1 LRPPD
6 PEIQWAAIPHVIL
19 VNNELLRLEKLL
31 YEQSRSSSAQGL
43 NPRSAYS
50 LLLALFVV
58 SRILYYLLGVRF
70 DARPILSFFQFID
83 PELLKHRLL
92 ESMYYLHV
100 QPPGFNLYTGIVLK
114 LFPDAYPTVFHVIH
128 LALGIGIC
136 WFTYYLM
143 TACGVRPSLALTL
156 TGLFIVSPG
165 VVLFENF
172 MLYEYLLVFLL
183 LAAAVVLYNFCLREK
198 AIYAVLFFTCL
209 LFLLLLRNHF
219 HLIYIVGAYLLLL
232 YFYKR
237 RRNMLFLSGLIPLLL
252 AFGLFLKNGVVFGAF
267 SSSTWL
273 GMNMDVILSHQLT
286 ADEAKR
292 FVTRGL
298 ISPVSLIDAGAPIA
312 LYRPYVQMPPKTG
325 IPVLDEEV
333 TSTGAT
339 NFNNPVFLK
348 IQRYYIKDG
357 LWILRNYPVAYLR
370 SLEAAWFS
378 YFLPTGDFPF
388 FDLNRPRIFKIDRFF
403 NLVLFGQF
411 RDASDRKELRAIAGQ
426 GGKLGLILYTGT
438 FLLVG
443 LPALWLWSVYYLV
456 NGVRRKTIPPPI
468 AVVIGFFLFNITY
481 LTGVS
486 NFLSSFENNRYRFQ
500 VDAFFVILSGIAL
513 EQLRRRFSRT
523 AKEPT

>member
-1 LRPPD
+1 M
-6 PEIQWAAIPHVIL
+6 
-19 VNNELLRLEKLL
+19 NNELLSLEKLPH
-31 YEQSRSSSAQGL
+31 EQSRSSSAQGL
-43 NPRSAYS
+43 NSRWPYT
-50 LLLALFVV
+50 LLLAMFVV
-58 SRILYYLLGVRF
+58 SRIVYYLLGVRF
-70 DARPILSFFQFID
+70 DTRPILNFFQFID

-92 ESMYYLHV
+92 ESLYYLHV

-114 LFPDAYPTVFHVIH
+114 LFPDAYPTVFHAIH

-143 TACGVRPSLALTL
+143 SVSGVRPWLALML
-156 TGLFIVSPG
+156 TSLFIVSPG

-183 LAAAVVLYNFCLREK
+183 LAAAVVLYNLCLSEK
-198 AIYAVLFFTCL
+198 AIYAVQFFTCL

-219 HLIYIVGAYLLLL
+219 HLIYIAGAFLLLL
-232 YFYKR
+232 SFYKR
-237 RRNMLFLSGLIPLLL
+237 RRGILFLSGVVPLLL
-252 AFGLFLKNGVVFGAF
+252 ASGLFLKNWILFGTF

-286 ADEAKR
+286 ADEAKD

-312 LYRPYVQMPPKTG
+312 LYRQYVQMPPKTG
-325 IPVLDEEV
+325 IPVLDEEL

-339 NFNNPVFLK
+339 NFNNPVFLQ

-388 FDLNRPRIFKIDRFF
+388 FDMNRPRIFGIERFF
-403 NLVLFGQF
+403 NLFFFGQF
-411 RDASDRKELRAIAGQ
+411 EYASDRKGLREIAGQ
-426 GGKLGLILYTGT
+426 GGKLRLILYTGT
-438 FLLVG
+438 FLLIG
-443 LPALWLWSVYYLV
+443 LPALWLWSIYYLV
-456 NGVRRKTIPPPI
+456 NGVRGKTIPPPV
-468 AVVIGFFLFNITY
+468 AVVIGFFLFNISY

-500 VDAFFVILSGIAL
+500 VDAFFVILLGIAL
-513 EQLRRRFSRT
+513 EQLCLKFSRS
-523 AKEPT
+523 AKDPI

>member
-1 LRPPD
+1 
-6 PEIQWAAIPHVIL
+6 
-19 VNNELLRLEKLL
+19 VNNELQRLENLL
-31 YEQSRSSSAQGL
+31 HEQSRSSRAQGL
-43 NPRSAYS
+43 HSRSAYT

-58 SRILYYLLGVRF
+58 SRIVYYLLGVRF
-70 DARPILSFFQFID
+70 DARPVLNFFQFID

-92 ESMYYLHV
+92 ESLYYLHV

-114 LFPDAYPTVFHVIH
+114 LFPDAYPTVFHAIH

-143 TACGVRPSLALTL
+143 TACGVRPWLALTL
-156 TGLFIVSPG
+156 TSLFIVSPG

-183 LAAAVVLYNFCLREK
+183 LAAAVALYNFCQHET

-219 HLIYIVGAYLLLL
+219 HLIYIAGAFLLLL
-232 YFYKR
+232 GFYQGR
-237 RRNMLFLSGLIPLLL
+237 RRMLLLSGMVPLLL
-252 AFGLFLKNGVVFGAF
+252 AFGLYFKNWILFGSF

-273 GMNMDVILSHQLT
+273 GMNMSTILTHQLT
-286 ADEAKR
+286 EQEA
-292 FVTRGL
+292 RGFISRGV
-298 ISPVSLIDAGAPIA
+298 ISPVSLIDAGSPIA

-325 IPVLDEEV
+325 IPVLDEEA

-339 NFNNPVFLK
+339 NFNNPVFLQ
-348 IQRYYIKDG
+348 IQRYYIRDG

-388 FDLNRPRIFKIDRFF
+388 FDLNRPRIFGIDRFF
-403 NLVLFGQF
+403 NLVFFGQF
-411 RDASDRKELRAIAGQ
+411 RYATERKELRVIAGQ
-426 GGKLGLILYTGT
+426 GGKLGLILYTAT
-438 FLLVG
+438 FLLIG
-443 LPALWLWSVYYLV
+443 LPALWLWSIHYLM

-500 VDAFFVILSGIAL
+500 VDAFFVILFGIAL
-513 EQLRRRFSRT
+513 EQLHRKFSRA

>member
-1 LRPPD
+1 M
-6 PEIQWAAIPHVIL
+6 
-19 VNNELLRLEKLL
+19 NNEPQRLEQLL
-31 YEQSRSSSAQGL
+31 HEQSRSSGAQGL
-43 NPRSAYS
+43 TPRSAYA
-50 LLLALFVV
+50 LLSVLFVL
-58 SRILYYLLGVRF
+58 SRIGYYMLGVRF
-70 DARPILSFFQFID
+70 DARPILNFFQFID

-114 LFPDAYPTVFHVIH
+114 LFPDAYPTVFHAIH
-128 LALGIGIC
+128 LAFGVAIC

-143 TACGVRPSLALTL
+143 SVCGVRPWLALML
-156 TGLFIVSPG
+156 TSLFVVSPG

-172 MLYEYLLVFLL
+172 MLYEYVLVFLL
-183 LAAAVVLYNFCLREK
+183 LAAAVVLYNFCRTEN

-219 HLIYIVGAYLLLL
+219 HLIYIAGAFLLLL
-232 YFYKR
+232 GFYKR
-237 RRNMLFLSGLIPLLL
+237 RRRMLLLSGVVPLLL
-252 AFGLFLKNGVVFGAF
+252 AFGLYFKNWILFGSF

-273 GMNMDVILSHQLT
+273 GMNMSTILTHQLT
-286 ADEAKR
+286 EEEAR
-292 FVTRGL
+292 GFISRGL
-298 ISPVSLIDAGAPIA
+298 ISPVALIDAGSPIA

-339 NFNNPVFLK
+339 NFNNPVFLQ

-388 FDLNRPRIFKIDRFF
+388 FDLNRPRIFGIDRFF
-403 NLVLFGQF
+403 NLVFFGQF
-411 RDASDRKELRAIAGQ
+411 RYATERKELRAIAGQ

-443 LPALWLWSVYYLV
+443 LPALWLWSIFYLV

-468 AVVIGFFLFNITY
+468 AVVIGFFLFNITF

-500 VDAFFVILSGIAL
+500 VDAFFVILLGIAL
-513 EQLRRRFSRT
+513 EQLRRKASPSPRMPR
-523 AKEPT
+523 